1 MKFYSVKVLVYNV
14 PKYQATNLDTKRAEN
29 KHIRKIIDTTPN
41 GYLSAKTTTSL
52 LKHAGLNF
60 VDQFEVRN
68 KIELLHIVKSLTYPV
83 VIKVVGILHKSDV
96 GGVILNIKNEKE
108 LVVNF
113 EKLIRIDDVTSVIIQ
128 PMKKGIELFIGAKKE
143 SNFSHIIMCGLGG
156 VFVEILKDV
165 SVKMIPISKNE
176 SLDMITNLK
185 TYPMLKGIRGQKG
198 IDIEKFAEIIRK
210 IATLLS
216 IAPEITELDIN
227 PLLASANEI
236 IAVDARIRI
245 EK

>member
-1 MKFYSVKVLVYNV
+1 M
-14 PKYQATNLDTKRAEN
+14 
-29 KHIRKIIDTTPN
+29 
-41 GYLSAKTTTSL
+41 
-52 LKHAGLNF
+52 KHAGLNF